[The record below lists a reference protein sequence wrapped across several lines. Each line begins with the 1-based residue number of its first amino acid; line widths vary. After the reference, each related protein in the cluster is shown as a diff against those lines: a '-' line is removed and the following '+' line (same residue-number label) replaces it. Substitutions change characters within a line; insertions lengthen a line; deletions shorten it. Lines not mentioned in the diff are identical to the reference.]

1 VKKTLIVGACFL
13 GTVTLAGLISTRP
26 RAAAAADPIA
36 WNPRAAAAY
45 LDQRQDWWQHWQPA
59 ARDRGT
65 FCVSCHT
72 AATYALARPA
82 LRGALAEAGPS
93 ASELALQA
101 NVTKRVMMWKDVEP
115 YYPDQTRGLPKTS
128 ESRGTEAILNALI
141 LSGRDARGGSLG
153 DDTRRAFDNLWALQF
168 TRGEQSGG
176 WAWLN
181 FHYEPWEA
189 DGSAYYGAALA
200 AIAVGMAP
208 GGYAASAE
216 IQDRMTLL
224 RDYLTR
230 LAGKQ
235 HLFNRATLLWA
246 STTWSGGSS
255 RSGRSGGSGRL
266 GESGSG
272 GSTGLGG
279 SAKSGGVGGIGASGI
294 LTPDD
299 QRAIVD
305 DLLRVQ
311 QDDGG
316 WRMAS
321 LGSWKRVDN
330 TPLDVRSDGYAT
342 GLAAYVL
349 QGARDPRAKAH
360 VTRALAWLVK
370 HQDPATGVW
379 FATSLNKQ
387 RDPASD
393 AGRFMNDAATA
404 YAVLALTSAP

>member
-1 VKKTLIVGACFL
+1 MEKTLNAGALFL
-13 GTVTLAGLISTRP
+13 AVAMLAGLLAALP
-26 RAAAAADPIA
+26 QAAAGDPVG
-36 WNPRAAAAY
+36 WNPKAAAAY
-45 LDQRQDWWQHWQPA
+45 LDQRQDWWQKWPPA

-82 LRGALAEAGPS
+82 LRGALGEAGPG
-93 ASELALQA
+93 ATERALQE
-101 NVTKRVMMWKDVEP
+101 NVTKRVTMWKDVEP
-115 YYPDQTRGLPKTS
+115 FYPDQTRGLPKTS

-141 LSGRDARGGSLG
+141 LSGRDARSGSLT

-168 TRGEQSGG
+168 TKGDLAGG

-189 DGSAYYGAALA
+189 EGSAYYGASLA
-200 AIAVGMAP
+200 AIAAGIAP
-208 GGYAASAE
+208 GGYAASPE
-216 IQDRMTLL
+216 VQDRMKLL

-230 LAGKQ
+230 SAEKQ

-246 STTWSGGSS
+246 STTWA
-255 RSGRSGGSGRL
+255 
-266 GESGSG
+266 
-272 GSTGLGG
+272 GG
-279 SAKSGGVGGIGASGI
+279 SAI
-294 LTPDD
+294 LTPDQ

-311 QDDGG
+311 QGDGG
-316 WRMAS
+316 WSMAS
-321 LGSWKRVDN
+321 LGSWKRQDN

-342 GLAAYVL
+342 GLVAYALQAA
-349 QGARDPRAKAH
+349 GDPRASAN
-360 VTRALAWLVK
+360 VARALEWLMK
-370 HQDPATGVW
+370 NQDPATGVW

-404 YAVLALTSAP
+404 YAVLALTKAR

>member
-1 VKKTLIVGACFL
+1 MGPAGREAYNATVKKTLTVGAYVL
-13 GTVTLAGLISTRP
+13 LVATLSGLMTTRS
-26 RAAAAADPIA
+26 RAAAGDPVA
-36 WNPRAAAAY
+36 WNPKAAAAY
-45 LDQRQDWWQHWQPA
+45 LDQRQDWWQKWPSA
-59 ARDRGT
+59 ARDHGT

-82 LRGALAEAGPS
+82 LRGTLREAGPS

-101 NVTKRVMMWKDVEP
+101 NVTKRVTMWKDVEP

-168 TRGEQSGG
+168 TKGDLSGG

-189 DGSAYYGAALA
+189 EGSAYYGASLA
-200 AIAVGMAP
+200 AIAIGMAP

-216 IQDRMTLL
+216 IQDRMKLL
-224 RDYLTR
+224 RDYLSRSAAT
-230 LAGKQ
+230 Q
-235 HLFNRATLLWA
+235 HLFNRATVLWA
-246 STTWSGGSS
+246 STAWAGAAGE
-255 RSGRSGGSGRL
+255 GRG
-266 GESGSG
+266 
-272 GSTGLGG
+272 T
-279 SAKSGGVGGIGASGI
+279 GI
-294 LTPDD
+294 LTPDG
-299 QRAIVD
+299 QRTIVD

-316 WRMAS
+316 WSMTS
-321 LGSWKRVDN
+321 LGSWKRQDN
-330 TPLDVRSDGYAT
+330 TPLEVRSDGYAT
-342 GLAAYVL
+342 GLVAYVL
-349 QGARDPRAKAH
+349 QAAGEPRAKAQ
-360 VTRALAWLVK
+360 VARGLEWLVK

-379 FATSLNKQ
+379 FATSLNKR
-387 RDPASD
+387 RDPATD

-404 YAVLALTSAP
+404 YAVLALTKAP

>member
-1 VKKTLIVGACFL
+1 MSVGWEHNTPVKKTLTIGACFL
-13 GTVTLAGLISTRP
+13 ATATLVSLMPTRT
-26 RAAAAADPIA
+26 RAAADPVA

-45 LDQRQDWWQHWQPA
+45 LDQRQDWWQKWQPA
-59 ARDRGT
+59 ARDHGT

-101 NVTKRVMMWKDVEP
+101 NVTKRVTMWKDVEP

-153 DDTRRAFDNLWALQF
+153 DDTRRAFDNLWTLQF

-200 AIAVGMAP
+200 AIAVGVAP
-208 GGYAASAE
+208 AGYAASAE
-216 IQDRMTLL
+216 IQDRMKLL

-230 LAGKQ
+230 SAGKQ

-246 STTWSGGSS
+246 STTWAGGAGGAGGSS
-255 RSGRSGGSGRL
+255 GQVGR
-266 GESGSG
+266 
-272 GSTGLGG
+272 
-279 SAKSGGVGGIGASGI
+279 V
-294 LTPDD
+294 
-299 QRAIVD
+299 
-305 DLLRVQ
+305 
-311 QDDGG
+311 G
-316 WRMAS
+316 WRS
-321 LGSWKRVDN
+321 
-330 TPLDVRSDGYAT
+330 
-342 GLAAYVL
+342 
-349 QGARDPRAKAH
+349 
-360 VTRALAWLVK
+360 
-370 HQDPATGVW
+370 
-379 FATSLNKQ
+379 
-387 RDPASD
+387 
-393 AGRFMNDAATA
+393 
-404 YAVLALTSAP
+404 